1 MPLVASVSS
10 LASSNAPGSALPLAR
25 AAVDRAVAATAGYG
39 ERPTFRADSVAATQA
54 SNAMSQR
61 LRHLNQMGALDR
73 AEALVTVTLAGLE
86 AAGHTLEEMKILSL
100 RLQDDSLSTQ
110 ERDRLSQD
118 FLALSASLDGI
129 TQTASFAGRNLINP
143 DAATQTGDVALPSG
157 NTITAHDLRKG
168 QGTILSVDPPIKA
181 PLLDDLLAAFAFEG
195 NMNPAA
201 LGTPALKRVNNYG
214 TLSYPDG
221 EGSNSSVAASYY
233 HWGFIETPGATVSAS
248 IKPSAAGNIIQ
259 HIISSDSADSVFI
272 SMNDSNQIVVKG
284 FGKTVTGPKLQLNEW
299 QTVTISSFQRDA
311 QVYLDGDLIASV
323 SYKNMMPTSRNSVLL
338 YGGTR
343 THVDNLA
350 VYSRALSGSEINTVT
365 NAAQAGVQT
374 WRREQPVASNWA
386 QVTSDVSQSLENLR
400 AVEAYYGGAARS
412 LDRDRALQ
420 QRMSDI
426 LDAGVSRL
434 VNRDIE
440 RSSILL
446 AAAEV
451 RVQLAQAM
459 MDTQRSIMSEATTLF
474 ANAADV
480 FDRINASGF
489 RPSGLKL

>member
-1 MPLVASVSS
+1 
-10 LASSNAPGSALPLAR
+10 
-25 AAVDRAVAATAGYG
+25 
-39 ERPTFRADSVAATQA
+39 
-54 SNAMSQR
+54 
-61 LRHLNQMGALDR
+61 
-73 AEALVTVTLAGLE
+73 
-86 AAGHTLEEMKILSL
+86 
-100 RLQDDSLSTQ
+100 
-110 ERDRLSQD
+110 
-118 FLALSASLDGI
+118 
-129 TQTASFAGRNLINP
+129 
-143 DAATQTGDVALPSG
+143 
-157 NTITAHDLRKG
+157 
-168 QGTILSVDPPIKA
+168 
-181 PLLDDLLAAFAFEG
+181 
-195 NMNPAA
+195 
-201 LGTPALKRVNNYG
+201 
-214 TLSYPDG
+214 
-221 EGSNSSVAASYY
+221 
-233 HWGFIETPGATVSAS
+233 
-248 IKPSAAGNIIQ
+248 
-259 HIISSDSADSVFI
+259 
-272 SMNDSNQIVVKG
+272 MNDSNQIVVKG

-311 QVYLDGDLIASV
+311 QVYLDGDLIAIV

-338 YGGTR
+338 YGGAN
-343 THVDNLA
+343 THIDNLA
-350 VYSRALSGSEINTVT
+350 VYSRALSGSEIDTVT
-365 NAAQAGVQT
+365 NATQAGVQT

-459 MDTQRSIMSEATTLF
+459 MDTQRSIMSEAITLF

-489 RPSGLKL
+489 RPSVLKL

>member
-10 LASSNAPGSALPLAR
+10 LAPFNAPGSALPLAR

-39 ERPTFRADSVAATQA
+39 ERPAFRADSVAATQA

-86 AAGHTLEEMKILSL
+86 AAGHTLEEMKTLSL
-100 RLQDDSLSTQ
+100 RLQDESLSTQ
-110 ERDRLSQD
+110 ERDRLSED

-129 TQTASFAGRNLINP
+129 TQTASFGGRNLINP

-201 LGTPALKRVNNYG
+201 LGTPALKNVKNFG
-214 TLSYPDG
+214 TLSYSDG
-221 EGSNSSVAASYY
+221 ESSNSSVSASYY
-233 HWGFIETPGATVSAS
+233 QMSFIETPGLTVHAS
-248 IKPSAAGNIIQ
+248 IRPNQAGNILQ
-259 HIISSDSADSVFI
+259 HIISGHGPDSVTL
-272 SMNDSNQIVVKG
+272 SMDANNNLVVKG
-284 FGKTVTGPKLQLNEW
+284 FDKTVIGPKLNVGNW
-299 QTVTISSFQRDA
+299 QTVTISSFQRDS
-311 QVYLDGDLIASV
+311 QVYLDGNLIASV
-323 SYKNMMPTSRNSVLL
+323 KYQNTMPTSRSSVLF
-338 YGGTR
+338 YGGTNAQ
-343 THVDNLA
+343 VDNLA
-350 VYSRALSGSEINTVT
+350 VYSKALSGSEINTVT

-386 QVTSDVSQSLENLR
+386 QVTSDVSQSLANLR
-400 AVEAYYGGAARS
+400 AIEAYYGGAARS
-412 LDRDRALQ
+412 LDRDMALQ

-480 FDRINASGF
+480 FDRINVSGF